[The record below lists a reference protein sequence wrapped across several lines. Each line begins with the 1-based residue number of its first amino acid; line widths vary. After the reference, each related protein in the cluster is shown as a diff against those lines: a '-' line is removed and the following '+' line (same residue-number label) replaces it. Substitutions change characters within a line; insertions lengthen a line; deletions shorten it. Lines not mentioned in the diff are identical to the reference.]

1 MRRKIIFYPSKRFK
15 QMLERMS
22 VITRKITM
30 MQEMKSNYLQ
40 EVVSLNMVVMVAQE
54 LAKVETVAAASDK
67 P

>member
-1 MRRKIIFYPSKRFK
+1 
-15 QMLERMS
+15 MLERMS

-40 EVVSLNMVVMVAQE
+40 EVVSLNLVVMVAQE

>member
-1 MRRKIIFYPSKRFK
+1 MRRKIIFYPSNRFK

-40 EVVSLNMVVMVAQE
+40 EVVSLNLVVMVAQE